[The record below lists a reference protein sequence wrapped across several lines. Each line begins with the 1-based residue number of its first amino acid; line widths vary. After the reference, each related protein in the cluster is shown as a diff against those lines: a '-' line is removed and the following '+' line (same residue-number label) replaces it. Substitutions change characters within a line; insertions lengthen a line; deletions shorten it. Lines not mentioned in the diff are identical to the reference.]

1 MGGATWWLTGTRDPS
16 PSPRSFRL
24 CERNLGRG
32 PTVAKIS
39 PRPGKEPV
47 EPTCASPPY
56 VSPEQTPPSPAAAT
70 SRRRLEIQWISG
82 DAFDGVRVQSQGS
95 TCPSAIRSPFRGFP
109 QNSGFASGPSQRHRP
124 RHAKTWCPEGALPGY
139 RASWAWARG
148 GGRGTVRGA
157 GQIQSGGRSHCCC
170 LLFFLGAFFPG
181 RVGCPLFAVA
191 TGSRPSGGHA
201 RERQWEPQRV
211 RDPQGF

>member
-82 DAFDGVRVQSQGS
+82 EAFDGVRVQSQGS
-95 TCPSAIRSPFRGFP
+95 TCPSAIRSLFRGFP

-148 GGRGTVRGA
+148 EGGQYGEPARYSPVDGPVA
-157 GQIQSGGRSHCCC
+157 AVCC
-170 LLFFLGAFFPG
+170 FFLAPFSRAVLGAPCSRLRRGPG
-181 RVGCPLFAVA
+181 PLAAMRVSAN
-191 TGSRPSGGHA
+191 GSHSG
-201 RERQWEPQRV
+201 
-211 RDPQGF
+211 